1 MGIGLPSKETDERAE
16 SDPDDLDEE
25 RLELLA
31 DLADLAEEMMLLKE
45 AILVFVDA
53 GLEGGSGE

>member
-1 MGIGLPSKETDERAE
+1 MGIGLPSKEMDERAE